1 MKAILKFFSV
11 IVCVFIIGNA
21 KAQSVYVSEWKKEA
35 GKIIYVTDNP
45 AEADLIVYKS
55 EWKSD
60 AKKESGIWYF
70 TEWKNDA
77 DMIIYFTQYRSEADM
92 VIYYTKDKNEAGRR
106 K

>member
-1 MKAILKFFSV
+1 MKATLKFC
-11 IVCVFIIGNA
+11 IAILCVFLIRTA

-35 GKIIYVTDNP
+35 GKIVYLTDNP
-45 AEADLIVYKS
+45 AEADIIVYKS

-60 AKKESGIWYF
+60 AKKDSGIWYF

-77 DMIIYFTQYRSEADM
+77 DMIIYFTQYRSEADI
-92 VIYYTKDKNEAGRR
+92 VICYTKDKNEAGKR